1 MDDVLYDKWNKK
13 LDNPHN
19 VNTKHT
25 KKVDVYTN
33 KFYSCIK
40 NIAKKYKLIYLDQDL
55 IMDKPIKQYI
65 QDIDRVNAASH
76 LDTTIHIALS
86 HKKISQIR
94 SQTQQ
99 TFYTKCY

>member
-1 MDDVLYDKWNKK
+1 MHKK
-13 LDNPHN
+13 CD
-19 VNTKHT
+19 
-25 KKVDVYTN
+25 
-33 KFYSCIK
+33 I
-40 NIAKKYKLIYLDQDL
+40 KYKIIYLNQDL

-65 QDIDRVNAASH
+65 QDIVTVNAVTH
-76 LDTTIHIALS
+76 LDTTLHIALS